1 MNVGMHLFRRSPR
14 SNLPNNGLAIFDDAD
29 SVFCLRSFC
38 RSASMSSRLD
48 GTNLSSNS
56 FFAIARQQPGK
67 LLREN
72 TVGSQSALRLTASQQ
87 GI

>member
-1 MNVGMHLFRRSPR
+1 MHLFRGRPC

-29 SVFCLRSFC
+29 SSFRLCSFC
-38 RSASMSSRLD
+38 RSDSMSSGLD

-56 FFAIARQQPGK
+56 FFAIACQKPGE
-67 LLREN
+67 LLCEN
-72 TVGSQSALRLTASQQ
+72 TVRSQSALTASQQ